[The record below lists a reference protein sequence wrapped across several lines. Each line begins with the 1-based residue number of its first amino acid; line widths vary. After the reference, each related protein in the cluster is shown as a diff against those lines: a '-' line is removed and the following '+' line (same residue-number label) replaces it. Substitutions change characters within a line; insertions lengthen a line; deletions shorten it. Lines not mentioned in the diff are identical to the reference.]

1 MSMPNAVKWIKLEF
15 VRIHESMLTLNYEDS
30 SGEKAIAWEAFQMLE
45 LEGWPEP
52 LFIDPVLLQ
61 YIGIF
66 VDKLPR
72 LLGDEKESFSVFAD
86 IGGISLWPHLPL
98 LRKDALIRQLLPVII
113 PRGADCQLYYFN
125 KYILS
130 KPAKNYR
137 SRIGYGFVN
146 GMLVDQLS
154 DLISPEFPF
163 ERLSLFEGW
172 SLYDILILGYW
183 ELMSILRTGGFNES
197 NRLII
202 VIVSDVDYYDYQGDI
217 LNFIYETLKLLPVN
231 SIILNSSTSQ
241 LRYLQQLFYGL
252 ANGVSLHEQLGSIR
266 EENLYPTHPILM
278 SSPDGN
284 LDFHFLPKKDN
295 IFVTEAANERM
306 SSTKGEKWILIDDD
320 DNKSKNNDANIQ
332 EKGRKVDV
340 AVEEGERPGKW
351 LSKYSRIKRGA
362 FYRLHVK
369 IGQIGSHSLMT
380 GKEPSIDPLLP
391 DLKYEKGHEI
401 DIVVFPKDFALKSA
415 SLQTIFLPL
424 EGESKVATFDLVT
437 PEEGKIAS
445 LRIGIFH
452 RNVLLQSFILEARM
466 AGWISFSLL
475 PAISVRLDIAN
486 SEKFDNLSEL
496 KERSLFIGVNG
507 NQNGTHSI
515 FFKKEEVAEEIAGI
529 NQADIEAA
537 QTQFCQL
544 IRDIYG
550 GQEVPRYNL
559 KELEGRPLS
568 ESFYEDVRKL
578 AKFGSGRYNLFFE
591 PSKTPLGKK
600 LKEIREISDQQITIA
615 RHQMD
620 FAFPWA
626 AIYDY
631 PMPTD
636 IKGSAPHPVCTG
648 KPFDPGLYKDFYDAS
663 WQGCPHNP
671 HYKCYCTSGFWGIRH
686 RIEQLLT
693 TNAATNSVMT
703 LSVSANHRIIF
714 SKNSTDQ
721 ATIQLS
727 SDLQSLP
734 AQLTEMTYDKDLL
747 SLLWDSKTRPLV
759 LAVIGHLET
768 NPINGEPDCSRI
780 ITFPK
785 ALWPAGLGTIPP
797 EKWIYQQLLQNKI
810 MRDDAWEG
818 EPLPMV
824 FLINCSSM
832 AMNFNSLDSISK
844 AFHTAGA
851 AAIIGTEGTIH
862 ASIGTR
868 FLKQVLEDLYLR
880 QIELGEAIQA
890 FNKGMFALGA
900 PVAFIFTCFGNSN
913 LKLVK

>member
-1 MSMPNAVKWIKLEF
+1 MPNAVKWIKLEF

-30 SGEKAIAWEAFQMLE
+30 SGAEVIAREAFQMLD

-52 LFIDPVLLQ
+52 LFIDPAIRDYILREDLFSALQ
-61 YIGIF
+61 QARLS
-66 VDKLPR
+66 LPVYVEI
-72 LLGDEKESFSVFAD
+72 EK
-86 IGGISLWPHLPL
+86 ISLWPDLPL
-98 LRKDALIRQLLPVII
+98 LRKDWLIRTLLFTII
-113 PRGADCQLYYFN
+113 PREVGFQLYYFN
-125 KYILS
+125 EHILS
-130 KPAKNYR
+130 KQGISYPVTIGFGEGNHSFYNQLHLLLQEEILREPIYEKYR
-137 SRIGYGFVN
+137 F
-146 GMLVDQLS
+146 
-154 DLISPEFPF
+154 F
-163 ERLSLFEGW
+163 ESWLWCS
-172 SLYDILILGYW
+172 ILILGYRDIVNILAADGLSTANQLVVITADDYKEMPD
-183 ELMSILRTGGFNES
+183 ELLGFLYHN
-197 NRLII
+197 
-202 VIVSDVDYYDYQGDI
+202 
-217 LNFIYETLKLLPVN
+217 LKLLPVN
-231 SIILNSSTSQ
+231 SIILTSPRDQ
-241 LRYLQQLFYGL
+241 LQFISKLIARL
-252 ANGVSLHEQLGSIR
+252 AGRFSLSEALDFVRSEYKYDASPMVI
-266 EENLYPTHPILM
+266 
-278 SSPDGN
+278 SSPAGSGLRREDDVWTNESAPSYPAGSS
-284 LDFHFLPKKDN
+284 KD
-295 IFVTEAANERM
+295 
-306 SSTKGEKWILIDDD
+306 KWILDDD
-320 DNKSKNNDANIQ
+320 DDRTLAANSTPAENIKVNN
-332 EKGRKVDV
+332 RKVDV
-340 AVEEGERPGKW
+340 AVEQGDRHGKW
-351 LSKYSRIKRGA
+351 LSRYSRVKRGA

-369 IGQIGSHSLMT
+369 IGQTGPHSLIQ
-380 GKEPSIDPLLP
+380 GKVPAIDPLLP
-391 DLKYEKGHEI
+391 DLAGEKGHEI
-401 DIVVFPKDFALKSA
+401 DIVVFPKDFALRSA
-415 SLQTIFLPL
+415 SVQTIFLPL
-424 EGESKVATFDLVT
+424 EGESKISTFDLVA
-437 PEEGKIAS
+437 PKEGEIAS
-445 LRIGIFH
+445 LRIGVFH

-466 AGWISFSLL
+466 TGWISFSLL
-475 PAISVRLDIAN
+475 PAISVRLDVAN
-486 SEKFDNLSEL
+486 SGKFDNLSEL

-507 NQNGTHSI
+507 NQDGTHSI
-515 FFKKEEVAEEIAGI
+515 FFKKEEVAEEITGI

-537 QTQFCQL
+537 QTQFCEL

-550 GQEVPRYNL
+550 GQEAPRYNL

-578 AKFGSGRYNLFFE
+578 ARFGSGRYNLFFE
-591 PSKTPLGKK
+591 PSKTPLGRK
-600 LKEIREISDQQITIA
+600 LKEIRVLADQQITIA

-636 IKGSAPHPVCTG
+636 IAGSVPHPVCTG
-648 KPFDPGLYKDFYDAS
+648 ELFDPDQYKDFYDAS

-693 TNAATNSVMT
+693 TDAATDSVLT

-721 ATIQLS
+721 ATTQLS

-734 AQLTEMTYDKDLL
+734 AQLTEITYDKDLL
-747 SLLWDSKTRPLV
+747 SLLWDNSTRPLV

-851 AAIIGTEGTIH
+851 SAIIGTEGTIH

-868 FLKQVLEDLYLR
+868 FLKQVLEDLYWK
-880 QIELGEAIQA
+880 QMELGEAIQA

>member
-1 MSMPNAVKWIKLEF
+1 MPNAVKWIKLEF
-15 VRIHESMLTLNYEDS
+15 VRIHENMLTLNYEDS
-30 SGEKAIAWEAFQMLE
+30 SGEEVIAREAFQMLE

-52 LFIDPVLLQ
+52 LFIDPILLQ

-72 LLGDEKESFSVFAD
+72 LLGDKKESFSVFVD
-86 IGGISLWPHLPL
+86 IGEASLWPHLSL
-98 LRKDALIRQLLPVII
+98 LRKDGLIRQLLPVII
-113 PRGADCQLYYFN
+113 PRGAGCQLYYFN

-130 KPAKNYR
+130 KPVKNYR
-137 SRIGYGFVN
+137 NRIGYGFVN
-146 GMLVDQLS
+146 KILIDQLP
-154 DLISPEFPF
+154 DLISREFPF
-163 ERLSLFEGW
+163 ERLNLFEGW

-183 ELMSILRTGGFNES
+183 ELMTILRTGGFSES
-197 NRLII
+197 NQLII
-202 VIVSDVDYYDYQGDI
+202 VIVSDLDHHDYQGDV
-217 LNFIYETLKLLPVN
+217 LNALYETLRLLSVN
-231 SIILNSSTSQ
+231 SIILNSSPNQ
-241 LRYLQQLFYGL
+241 LYYLRQLLNGL
-252 ANGVSLHEQLGSIR
+252 ANGVSLHEQLNVIH
-266 EENLYPTHPILM
+266 EENLYTYPILM
-278 SSPDGN
+278 SSPGGN
-284 LDFHFLPKKDN
+284 LNFHFARREDG
-295 IFVTEAANERM
+295 IFVQESAPERQE
-306 SSTKGEKWILIDDD
+306 SKPREKWILDDD
-320 DNKSKNNDANIQ
+320 DDRILTANPTPTESIKVNN
-332 EKGRKVDV
+332 RKVDV
-340 AVEEGERPGKW
+340 AVEEGDRPGKW
-351 LSKYSRIKRGA
+351 LNRYSRIKRGA

-369 IGQIGSHSLMT
+369 IGQMSLHSLMQ
-380 GKEPSIDPLLP
+380 GKVPAIDPLLP
-391 DLKYEKGHEI
+391 DPAAEKGHEI
-401 DIVVFPKDFALKSA
+401 DIVVYPKDFVLKSA

-424 EGESKVATFDLVT
+424 EGESKVSTFDLVT
-437 PEEGKIAS
+437 PQEGKTAS
-445 LRIGIFH
+445 LRIGVFH

-466 AGWISFSLL
+466 GGWIPFSLN
-475 PAISVRLDIAN
+475 PVISVRLDVAN

-515 FFKKEEVAEEIAGI
+515 FFKKEEVAEEITGI
-529 NQADIEAA
+529 NEADIEAA

-550 GQEVPRYNL
+550 GQEAPRYNL
-559 KELEGRPLS
+559 KELEGQPLS
-568 ESFYEDVRKL
+568 ESFYDDVRKL
-578 AKFGSGRYNLFFE
+578 ARFGSGRYNLFFE
-591 PSKTPLGKK
+591 PSKTSLGKK
-600 LKEIREISDQQITIA
+600 LKEIRTLSDQQITIA

-636 IKGSAPHPVCTG
+636 IEGSSPHPVCTG
-648 KPFDPGLYKDFYDAS
+648 EPFDPDRYKDFYDAS

-693 TNAATNSVMT
+693 TNTATNSVLT

-714 SKNSTDQ
+714 SKNSIDQ
-721 ATIQLS
+721 ATTQLS

-747 SLLWDSKTRPLV
+747 SLLWDNKTRPLV

-785 ALWPAGLGTIPP
+785 ALWPAGLGAIPP

-810 MRDDAWEG
+810 MSDDAWEG
-818 EPLPMV
+818 DPLPMV

-851 AAIIGTEGTIH
+851 AAIVGTEGTIH

-868 FLKQVLEDLYLR
+868 FLKDVLEDLYLR
-880 QIELGEAIQA
+880 QMELGEAIQA

>member
-15 VRIHESMLTLNYEDS
+15 VRIHEGMLTLNYQDS
-30 SGEKAIAWEAFQMLE
+30 SGAEVIAREAFQMLE

-52 LFIDPVLLQ
+52 LFIDPAIRDYILREGLFSALQ
-61 YIGIF
+61 QARLS
-66 VDKLPR
+66 LPVYVEI
-72 LLGDEKESFSVFAD
+72 EK
-86 IGGISLWPHLPL
+86 ISLWPDLPL
-98 LRKDALIRQLLPVII
+98 LRKDSLIRVLLLAII
-113 PRGADCQLYYFN
+113 PWEVGFQLYYFN
-125 KYILS
+125 RHIFSKQAISYPVTVGFGEDNHSFYHQLHLLLQQEISREPIYEKY
-130 KPAKNYR
+130 R
-137 SRIGYGFVN
+137 F
-146 GMLVDQLS
+146 
-154 DLISPEFPF
+154 F
-163 ERLSLFEGW
+163 ENWHWCS
-172 SLYDILILGYW
+172 ILILGYRDIVNILEGDGLSTANQLVIITADDYKEMPD
-183 ELMSILRTGGFNES
+183 ELLVFLYRKLT
-197 NRLII
+197 
-202 VIVSDVDYYDYQGDI
+202 
-217 LNFIYETLKLLPVN
+217 LLPVS
-231 SIILNSSTSQ
+231 SIIFTSPGGQ
-241 LRYLQQLFYGL
+241 LQFISKLVARL
-252 ANGVSLHEQLGSIR
+252 AGRFSLPEALDFVRSDYKYDVPPMVI
-266 EENLYPTHPILM
+266 
-278 SSPDGN
+278 SSPAGN
-284 LDFHFLPKKDN
+284 GPHKEEDVWRTESAPSYPAGSSKD
-295 IFVTEAANERM
+295 
-306 SSTKGEKWILIDDD
+306 KWILADD
-320 DNKSKNNDANIQ
+320 DNAAVSLSPAEIIKVSD
-332 EKGRKVDV
+332 RKVDV
-340 AVEEGERPGKW
+340 AVEQGDSHGKW
-351 LSKYSRIKRGA
+351 LSRYSPVKRGA

-369 IGQIGSHSLMT
+369 IGQTGPHSLMQ
-380 GKEPSIDPLLP
+380 GKVPAIDPLLP
-391 DLKYEKGHEI
+391 DPAGEKGHEV
-401 DIVVFPKDFALKSA
+401 DIVVFPKDFTLRSA

-424 EGESKVATFDLVT
+424 AGESMVSTFDLVA
-437 PEEGKIAS
+437 PKEGKIAS
-445 LRIGIFH
+445 LRIGVFH

-466 AGWISFSLL
+466 AGWITFSLY
-475 PAISVRLDIAN
+475 PAISVRLDVA
-486 SEKFDNLSEL
+486 SSGKFDNLSEL

-515 FFKKEEVAEEIAGI
+515 FFKKEEVAEEITGI
-529 NQADIEAA
+529 NQGDIEAA
-537 QTQFCQL
+537 QTQFCAL

-550 GQEVPRYNL
+550 GQEAPRYNL

-578 AKFGSGRYNLFFE
+578 ARFGSGRYNLFFE

-600 LKEIREISDQQITIA
+600 LKEIRALADQQITIA

-636 IKGSAPHPVCTG
+636 IEGSAPHPVCTG
-648 KPFDPGLYKDFYDAS
+648 EPFDPGQYKDFYDAS

-693 TNAATNSVMT
+693 TDAATDSVLT
-703 LSVSANHRIIF
+703 LDASVNHRIIF

-721 ATIQLS
+721 ATTQLS

-734 AQLTEMTYDKDLL
+734 AQLTEITYDKDLL

-785 ALWPAGLGTIPP
+785 ALWPAGRGPIPA

-818 EPLPMV
+818 DPLPMV

-880 QIELGEAIQA
+880 EMELGEAIQA